1 MIYTIVVII
10 VLILSYILLG
20 LYFFYYSTNPKVS
33 AKKLFKGNHLTLAS
47 DASFEWFEN
56 VKKYDIYVNSFDN
69 LKLHAYKIPNKS
81 HKWIILIHG
90 YTNTSNDML
99 DYAKHFY
106 DNGYNILII
115 DQRAHGKSEGKY
127 STMSWN
133 ERLDVLKWI
142 KFIVKEDKQSKIALL
157 GLSMG
162 ASTTV
167 LTCGENLSGNVVCAI
182 SDCGFYSIYH
192 QFYYQLKH
200 GGHIPEIVISAA
212 NIFYT
217 LLGKFNIYKA
227 DGLEKLKSGKIPI
240 LFIHGGSDKF
250 VSINDLDVMYKNYPG
265 KKEKLIID
273 GAKHM
278 KSMNV
283 DPNTYFSKVDS
294 FTKKYIK

>member
-127 STMSWN
+127 STMS
-133 ERLDVLKWI
+133 
-142 KFIVKEDKQSKIALL
+142 
-157 GLSMG
+157 
-162 ASTTV
+162 
-167 LTCGENLSGNVVCAI
+167 
-182 SDCGFYSIYH
+182 
-192 QFYYQLKH
+192 
-200 GGHIPEIVISAA
+200 
-212 NIFYT
+212 
-217 LLGKFNIYKA
+217 
-227 DGLEKLKSGKIPI
+227 
-240 LFIHGGSDKF
+240 
-250 VSINDLDVMYKNYPG
+250 
-265 KKEKLIID
+265 
-273 GAKHM
+273 
-278 KSMNV
+278 
-283 DPNTYFSKVDS
+283 
-294 FTKKYIK
+294 

>member
-1 MIYTIVVII
+1 M
-10 VLILSYILLG
+10 
-20 LYFFYYSTNPKVS
+20 
-33 AKKLFKGNHLTLAS
+33 
-47 DASFEWFEN
+47 
-56 VKKYDIYVNSFDN
+56 
-69 LKLHAYKIPNKS
+69 
-81 HKWIILIHG
+81 
-90 YTNTSNDML
+90 
-99 DYAKHFY
+99 
-106 DNGYNILII
+106 
-115 DQRAHGKSEGKY
+115 
-127 STMSWN
+127 
-133 ERLDVLKWI
+133 
-142 KFIVKEDKQSKIALL
+142 
-157 GLSMG
+157 
-162 ASTTV
+162 
-167 LTCGENLSGNVVCAI
+167 CAI

-217 LLGKFNIYKA
+217 LLGKFNIYEA

>member
-106 DNGYNILII
+106 DNGYNISL
-115 DQRAHGKSEGKY
+115 HHFWLFFY
-127 STMSWN
+127 V
-133 ERLDVLKWI
+133 VL
-142 KFIVKEDKQSKIALL
+142 L
-157 GLSMG
+157 
-162 ASTTV
+162 
-167 LTCGENLSGNVVCAI
+167 
-182 SDCGFYSIYH
+182 
-192 QFYYQLKH
+192 
-200 GGHIPEIVISAA
+200 
-212 NIFYT
+212 
-217 LLGKFNIYKA
+217 
-227 DGLEKLKSGKIPI
+227 
-240 LFIHGGSDKF
+240 
-250 VSINDLDVMYKNYPG
+250 
-265 KKEKLIID
+265 
-273 GAKHM
+273 
-278 KSMNV
+278 
-283 DPNTYFSKVDS
+283 
-294 FTKKYIK
+294 